1 MKVFQINTFGN
12 KSTGKIAVD
21 IYKTL
26 KANGHDGVIAYAR
39 NQIEEGVPHIVIGN
53 KFDVYAHGIM
63 TRLTDK
69 TGFYSKRA
77 TLRLIDKIKEY
88 DPDVIHLHNLH
99 GYYINIEIL
108 FKYLKICGK
117 KIIWTLH
124 DCWAITGHCCYVD
137 CYGCGRWKSGC
148 YDCPKINTYPKSL
161 KDGSRWNYMRKKE
174 LFCGVPDM
182 TVVSVSN
189 WLDGIVSQSYLNKYR
204 HVVIHNGIDLDRFK
218 PTKSDFRRR
227 NGLEDKYIILGVASE
242 WSARKGFED
251 FLRLADML
259 DENYRIV
266 LVGLNDKQI
275 KRLKPN
281 MLGIR
286 RTNSVRELAEIYSA
300 ADVFF
305 NATYED
311 NYPTVNLESI
321 ACGTSVVTYNTGGSP
336 EGVPHGCGAVVDK
349 GDIDAAARL
358 MKKGLGKTDE
368 SKRVLFDKERCF
380 RKYIDLYK

>member
-1 MKVFQINTFGN
+1 MRVLQINIFGN
-12 KSTGKIAVD
+12 LSTGKIAVD

-26 KANGHDGVIAYAR
+26 KANGHDGAIAYAR

-99 GYYINIEIL
+99 GYYINIEVL
-108 FKYLKICGK
+108 FNYLKVCGK
-117 KIIWTLH
+117 KVIWTLH
-124 DCWAITGHCCYVD
+124 DCWPITGHCCYFD
-137 CYGCGRWKSGC
+137 FCGCDRWKSGC
-148 YDCPKINTYPKSL
+148 FDCPQLDTYPKSL

-242 WSARKGFED
+242 WSVRKGFED

-311 NYPTVNLESI
+311 NYPTVNLEAI
-321 ACGTSVVTYNTGGSP
+321 ACGTSVITYNTGGSP
-336 EGVPHGCGAVVDK
+336 EGVPHGCGAVVDR
-349 GDIDAAARL
+349 GDIEAAARL
-358 MKKGLGKTDE
+358 MKKGLGKPDE

>member
-1 MKVFQINTFGN
+1 MRVLQINIFGN
-12 KSTGKIAVD
+12 LSTGKIAVD

-26 KANGHDGVIAYAR
+26 KANGHDGAIAYAR
-39 NQIEEGVPHIVIGN
+39 NQIEDGVPHIIIGN

-77 TLRLIDKIKEY
+77 TLHLIDKIKEY

-108 FKYLKICGK
+108 FNYLKVCGK

-124 DCWAITGHCCYVD
+124 DCWPITGHCCYFD
-137 CYGCGRWKSGC
+137 FCGCDKWKSGC
-148 YDCPKINTYPKSL
+148 FDCPQLDTYPKSL

-189 WLDGIVSQSYLNKYR
+189 WLDGIVSQSYLNKYM

-218 PTKSDFRRR
+218 PTQSDFRRR

-305 NATYED
+305 TATYED
-311 NYPTVNLESI
+311 KYPTVNLEAI

-349 GDIDAAARL
+349 GDIEAAARL
-358 MKKGLGKTDE
+358 MKKGLGKPDE

>member
-26 KANGHDGVIAYAR
+26 KANGYDGIIAYAR
-39 NQIEEGVPHIVIGN
+39 NQIEDSVPHIIIGN

-77 TLRLIDKIKEY
+77 TLHLIDKIKEY
-88 DPDVIHLHNLH
+88 DPDVIHLHNIH

-108 FKYLKICGK
+108 FNYLKVCGK
-117 KIIWTLH
+117 KVIWTLH

-137 CYGCGRWKSGC
+137 FCGCGRWKSGC

-182 TVVSVSN
+182 TLVSVSN

-218 PTKSDFRRR
+218 PTQSDFRRL

-311 NYPTVNLESI
+311 NYPTVNLEAI
-321 ACGTSVVTYNTGGSP
+321 ACGTSVITYNTGGSP
-336 EGVPHGCGAVVDK
+336 EGVPHGCGMVVDK
-349 GDIDAAARL
+349 GDIEAAARL
-358 MKKGLGKTDE
+358 MKKGLGKPDE

>member
-1 MKVFQINTFGN
+1 MRVLQINIFGN
-12 KSTGKIAVD
+12 LSTGKIAVD

-26 KANGHDGVIAYAR
+26 KANGHDGAIAYAR
-39 NQIEEGVPHIVIGN
+39 NQIEEGVPHIIIGN

-99 GYYINIEIL
+99 GYYINIEVL
-108 FKYLKICGK
+108 FKYLKVCGK

-124 DCWAITGHCCYVD
+124 DCWPITGHCCYFD
-137 CYGCGRWKSGC
+137 FCGCDRWKSGC
-148 YDCPKINTYPKSL
+148 FDCPQLDTYPKSL

-349 GDIDAAARL
+349 GDIEAAARL
-358 MKKGLGKTDE
+358 MKKGLGKPDE